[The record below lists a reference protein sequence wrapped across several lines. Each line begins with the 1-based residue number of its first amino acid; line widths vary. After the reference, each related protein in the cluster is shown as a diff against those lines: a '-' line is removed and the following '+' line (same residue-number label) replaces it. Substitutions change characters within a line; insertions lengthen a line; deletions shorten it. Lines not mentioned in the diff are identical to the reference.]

1 MKARLFVCIAGCVF
15 HLTSNTL
22 HAEKI
27 PGVGVKLAVSTVK
40 PKLAE
45 GDEESEGAF
54 PKIGYRGE
62 MANGILNIL
71 PRLTHGE
78 KQKDYLAEL
87 KAGGPIAPVTFGGPD
102 YDVFFPAID
111 VRVVNNSKTA
121 LHVSRVDLK
130 IAESKPDPEPLTL
143 IFGGYAEVQHVVLF
157 NEGWGK
163 IESAVFEFDLVSKEP
178 KGKPTGELP
187 FNRTLQRITKSAELS
202 LHDEME
208 KKGVAPEL
216 VAAAREYRE
225 CERKTRALE
234 EVTTDFEALEKDASY
249 AGLQEKQGTLTEKIL
264 ALAEKGCGPFWKG
277 KDEYEQPNIQC
288 WMHGWMTISWLD
300 GEETKTQRIA
310 VICPVL
316 VIPPDGLGAVGPV
329 SGRYEAMLSREGK
342 DYTLQ
347 VPVSHIVKPGGV
359 TRFDVTL
366 GIPETSRHEF
376 SISLITTDGKAIDG
390 GKVNLAG
397 LLPRGAESALK
408 AKAEAPA
415 E

>member
-1 MKARLFVCIAGCVF
+1 MKARLFACIAGSIIF
-15 HLTSNTL
+15 TISGAS
-22 HAEKI
+22 HAEQI
-27 PGVGVKLAVSTVK
+27 PGVGVKLAVSTAK

-45 GDEESEGAF
+45 GDAEPEGAF

-62 MANGILNIL
+62 TADGVLNIS
-71 PRLTHGE
+71 PKLTHGE
-78 KQKDYLAEL
+78 KDKDYLAEL
-87 KAGGPIAPVTFGGPD
+87 KAGGPIEPVTFGSPD

-111 VRVVNNSKTA
+111 VRVVNNSKAA
-121 LHVSRVDLK
+121 LHISRVDLK
-130 IAESKPDPEPLTL
+130 IAESKPDSEPLPM
-143 IFGGYAEVQHVVLF
+143 IFGGYSEVQFVELY

-178 KGKPTGELP
+178 KGKPTGDLP
-187 FNRTLQRITKSAELS
+187 FKRTLQRITKSAELS
-202 LHDEME
+202 LHDELE
-208 KKGVAPEL
+208 KKGVSSEL
-216 VAAAREYRE
+216 VAAAREYRD
-225 CERKTRALE
+225 CELKTRALE
-234 EVTTDFEALEKDASY
+234 TATTDFEALEKDASY
-249 AGLQEKQGTLTEKIL
+249 TGLQEKQGKLSEKIL

-288 WMHGWMTISWLD
+288 WMHGFMTVTWLEN
-300 GEETKTQRIA
+300 EEPNYMQVA

-347 VPVSHIVKPGGV
+347 VPVSHIVKPGGIA
-359 TRFDVTL
+359 RFDVTL
-366 GIPETSRHEF
+366 GVPETSRHDF
-376 SISLITTDGKAIDG
+376 SISLITTDGKSIDG
-390 GKVNLAG
+390 GRVKLAG
-397 LLPRGAESALK
+397 LLPRAAESALK